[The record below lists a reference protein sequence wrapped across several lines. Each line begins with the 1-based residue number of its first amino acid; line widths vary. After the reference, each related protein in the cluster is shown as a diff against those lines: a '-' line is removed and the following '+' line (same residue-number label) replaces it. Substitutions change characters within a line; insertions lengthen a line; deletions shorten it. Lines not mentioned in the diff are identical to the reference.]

1 MTGGQSGQDSN
12 RTPRMVGNASRPAVP
27 GVSAAGWLAGD
38 DGLLEVACRAATQ
51 ALRSPGGLVAPDEA
65 RRLLAACTLA
75 RARPPSLVFR
85 PAATPGCFEIAGGQI
100 WDPGRSLLHAFRLQ
114 LLARC
119 ANTWVPVDAAAT
131 QKAVASAFGRTLDSL
146 QRVDWHL
153 AEALRLARGRLP
165 GVHLRSCTRG
175 VVWGRLTLTARS
187 PAIDTSPA
195 MSAAGPTL
203 LTVA

>member
-1 MTGGQSGQDSN
+1 MTGRRGQDSN
-12 RTPRMVGNASRPAVP
+12 PAPGRAASASRPAVP
-27 GVSAAGWLAGD
+27 AVSAAGWLAGD
-38 DGLLEVACRAATQ
+38 DALLEIACRAATQ
-51 ALRSPGGLVAPDEA
+51 ALRSPGGLVAPEEA

-75 RARPPSLVFR
+75 RARPPRLVFR
-85 PAATPGCFEIAGGQI
+85 PAASPGCFDLDGGQL

-119 ANTWVPVDAAAT
+119 PNKWLPLDAAAT

-165 GVHLRSCTRG
+165 GVHLRTCRRG
-175 VVWGRLTLTARS
+175 MVWGRLTLTARS
-187 PAIDTSPA
+187 PAIETSPA